1 MMTVMPVAVRG
12 PLAGVVMDRLAAWL
26 AAEGYAQ
33 TMVPQILGVARGL
46 SAWMDDQRL
55 WLDGLSGDTD
65 QQNRQQFRTRD

>member
-33 TMVPQILGVARGL
+33 TMVP
-46 SAWMDDQRL
+46 
-55 WLDGLSGDTD
+55 
-65 QQNRQQFRTRD
+65 